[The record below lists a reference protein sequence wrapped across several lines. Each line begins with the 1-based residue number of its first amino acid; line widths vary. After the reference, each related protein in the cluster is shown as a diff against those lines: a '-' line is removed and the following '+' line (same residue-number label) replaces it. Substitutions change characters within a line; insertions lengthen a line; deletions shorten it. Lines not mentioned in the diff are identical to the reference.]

1 MVVDAAKQF
10 ASDERVFPCCILPS
24 NPSTSGMFFAREKA
38 EIADEYE
45 TTSGQTLAE
54 RMRAMRATASS
65 PSAARAHAS
74 SARLKLTCI
83 RS

>member
-1 MVVDAAKQF
+1 
-10 ASDERVFPCCILPS
+10 
-24 NPSTSGMFFAREKA
+24 MFFAREKA
-38 EIADEYE
+38 EIADAYE
-45 TTSGQTLAE
+45 TTSGETFAE

-83 RS
+83 GS